1 MLDTN
6 IVSELVHHPRGKIY
20 QKILQVG
27 PAQVCTSII
36 VTCEMQYGTV
46 KRQSPRL
53 SQQVDSVLSTLAILP
68 LEAPTDEYY
77 AIARTQL
84 EQQGLPIGGNDL
96 LIAAHAL
103 TLGLT
108 LVTANVREFQR
119 VNGLQV
125 ENWL

>member
-1 MLDTN
+1 MRH
-6 IVSELVHHPRGKIY
+6 S
-20 QKILQVG
+20 
-27 PAQVCTSII
+27 
-36 VTCEMQYGTV
+36 
-46 KRQSPRL
+46 
-53 SQQVDSVLSTLAILP
+53 
-68 LEAPTDEYY
+68 Y

-84 EQQGLPIGGNDL
+84 ERQGLPIGGNDL
-96 LIAAHAL
+96 LIDAHAL